1 MVFGPFSSR
10 RIRSFSASIAPRP
23 ASSISMTR
31 DRMSIS
37 VITRERAGASRHR
50 DSSIHSSSFL
60 QPRYRTNLPHASS
73 AQETRHA
80 RAAPGDDDMSLRA
93 REGLPEHTHMM
104 TPSQLH
110 THLHHEAYKDIEDR
124 FANADS
130 RRSKLLEATRSVSV
144 ERAKKVRAML
154 ERVDHLRAGKPV
166 DVSGFSRRPQEV
178 LDTLNE
184 AGQMPAAAYAR
195 EMRRADAAEATF
207 ARRTE
212 EQRTLRPEDKKLK
225 SHYFLD
231 REQKIKSEKVTGTVR
246 RPTLSRAARRD
257 TRSRASRLLILA
269 PTDLS
274 RPARSCVSR
283 RRIIQGG
290 STRAGFRA

>member
-1 MVFGPFSSR
+1 
-10 RIRSFSASIAPRP
+10 
-23 ASSISMTR
+23 
-31 DRMSIS
+31 
-37 VITRERAGASRHR
+37 
-50 DSSIHSSSFL
+50 
-60 QPRYRTNLPHASS
+60 
-73 AQETRHA
+73 
-80 RAAPGDDDMSLRA
+80 MSLRA

-231 REQKIKSEKVTGTVR
+231 REQKIKTEKVTGTVR
-246 RPTLSRAARRD
+246 D
-257 TRSRASRLLILA
+257 TRSRPVSLFGGATRPTLTRVLPRSPVSVPATLPGPRAAAFRGDESYRAAARGRASGREAVQPHRHPLETEPFRRLRV
-269 PTDLS
+269 PNG
-274 RPARSCVSR
+274 R
-283 RRIIQGG
+283 RRRDAQAQLRDLAHGPQDG
-290 STRAGFRA
+290 EP